1 MKYDFESQIENIL
14 DEDIKIPDSIL
25 RKKEM
30 AFEQIR
36 SKSTRFRGLNRKKI
50 VAAIIGLSIIGTSM
64 FRIDAIAE
72 LGSALFGDGG
82 VQKAINNG
90 YIQEISEDSI
100 MRSSG
105 VDIKANNI
113 AYTSNKLI
121 LSLNMKFDDKSLLQ
135 YFHVMKV
142 DLDVYDDETN
152 DLIQF
157 TGTEG
162 NINFDRDKGEV
173 IYNIVLFSDGKFKD
187 LSNITLKI
195 NHLELYANSKDN
207 LPEGFAKDI
216 EAKLD
221 VDTIKQLDE
230 AGVVLYKEIDG
241 QWESNIKL
249 DDKFKNQKDVKYVA
263 SNENEYINNISA
275 TMNSTGT
282 DVSFIIDKADYKSVG
297 KTSLVDDKGNI
308 YKLSDGRSQSSVE
321 GDETKV
327 QVVLSFDATSFDNID
342 SLKIEFRDIHEKDFD
357 IDLSKE

>member
-14 DEDIKIPDSIL
+14 DEDIKIPESIL

-36 SKSTRFRGLNRKKI
+36 NKPTKIRGLNIKKI
-50 VAAIIGLSIIGTSM
+50 AAAIIGLSIIGTFM

-72 LGSALFGDGG
+72 LGSALFGDSGA
-82 VQKAINNG
+82 QKAINNG
-90 YIQEISEDSI
+90 YIQEITEDSI

-121 LSLNMKFDDKSLLQ
+121 VSLNIKFEDKSLLQ
-135 YFHVMKV
+135 YFYAMKAKV
-142 DLDVYDDETN
+142 DVYDNSKKEV
-152 DLIQF
+152 IEF
-157 TGTEG
+157 VGAEY
-162 NINFDRDKGEV
+162 NINFDREKGEV
-173 IYNIVLFSDGKFKD
+173 TYNVVLTSRDKLKD
-187 LSNITLKI
+187 LSNVKLKI
-195 NHLELYANSKDN
+195 NNIELLANAKDN
-207 LPEGFAKDI
+207 LPEEFIK
-216 EAKLD
+216 EAESKLD

-230 AGVVLYKEIDG
+230 AGVVLYKEIEG
-241 QWESNIKL
+241 QWESDIEL
-249 DDKFKNQKDVKYVA
+249 DNKFKEDKDIKYAA
-263 SNENEYINNISA
+263 SNENQYVQNILA
-275 TMNSTGT
+275 NMNSTGT

-297 KTSLVDDKGNI
+297 KTNLLDDKGNI
-308 YKLSDGRSQSSVE
+308 YKLSDGGSQSWVE

-357 IDLSKE
+357 INLIKQ